1 MAEDL
6 DTSQIKEWR
15 SIVTLIVFLLTSKS
29 SSHQHLIMH
38 PCQLEHRYRGSL
50 SIQGPDICTAK
61 FLQCHTERA
70 ERLSH
75 NTP

>member
-29 SSHQHLIMH
+29 SSYQYSVMR
-38 PCQLEHRYRGSL
+38 PCQLEFRYRGSL
-50 SIQGPDICTAK
+50 SVQGPDIRTADI
-61 FLQCHTERA
+61 LQCHTKRA

-75 NTP
+75 NT